1 MSESGSEC
9 IIETINMIHK
19 KYIKEGKVVCHN
31 CLENK
36 KMRKIGQMKI
46 RTKMMAF
53 VSWPQIFEGYE
64 FSRNE

>member
-36 KMRKIGQMKI
+36 KMRKN
-46 RTKMMAF
+46 R
-53 VSWPQIFEGYE
+53 S
-64 FSRNE
+64 NENKDKNDGICLLATDL